1 MKTYIEDNLIQLLSL
16 SSDCSQLNAWI
27 KERKYLSPQIVN
39 EQISLMGLTVLRRL
53 LSDIRRAQW
62 FSLIVDEATDVSHK
76 EQTVVCIRWVDEDF
90 SIHEDPLE
98 LIHLPKTDAE
108 TLTSALKDCLIR
120 FSLPLS
126 QCRGQAYDGA
136 SSMSGHLNG
145 LAARITK
152 DVPTA
157 IFVHCFAHCTNLCLQ
172 SVARQ
177 CVAVRN
183 ALDLVMEVSQLIY
196 SPKRS
201 SLFLTLQSQMTPGSK
216 TLKPVSNTVDCSYSS
231 NFSCPW

>member
-1 MKTYIEDNLIQLLSL
+1 M
-16 SSDCSQLNAWI
+16 
-27 KERKYLSPQIVN
+27 
-39 EQISLMGLTVLRRL
+39 
-53 LSDIRRAQW
+53 
-62 FSLIVDEATDVSHK
+62 
-76 EQTVVCIRWVDEDF
+76 VVRIRWVDEDF

-98 LIHLPKTDAE
+98 LIHLPKTDAD

-120 FSLPLS
+120 FSLPLP
-126 QCRGQAYDGA
+126 QCHGQAYDGA

-145 LAARITK
+145 LAAAITK

-157 IFVHCFAHCTNLCLQ
+157 IFVHCFGHCTNLRLQ

-177 CVAVRN
+177 CVIVRN
-183 ALDLVMEVSQLIY
+183 ALDLVMEVSQLILY

-216 TLKPVSNTVDCSYSS
+216 TLKPLCPTRWTVRTAAISAVLGNYVLLWKRSILTLTIMAAKRGVILL
-231 NFSCPW
+231 